1 MRVSPF
7 LFVGEIMNDA
17 TAGTILTTDGI
28 PLKVSLQKSERRNKI
43 RALLLVAPLLLFIL
57 FTFLIPIGD
66 MLLRSVDDSYI
77 NTVFPKTFKEY
88 KKWDR
93 QDLPSEELYKTM
105 FFEVK
110 DSEGYAIGKA
120 STRMNY
126 AKSGWKSLLK
136 KSKRKFKKIEE
147 GPYKEQ
153 MIAIDKKWA
162 DMEYW
167 KALGVMV
174 DATTAGY
181 YLNAVDLKYNVDKE
195 VVRQKENRRIY
206 NHTWFKTF
214 KVSVL
219 VMFFCLILGY
229 PISYLLSTLPLKYS
243 NLLMIC
249 VLLPFWTS
257 LLVRTVAWM
266 VMLQQKGVFNN
277 LLVMSN
283 IIAEENRFKLM
294 YNETATIIVMTQIL
308 LPFMVLPLYSVMK
321 TISPNYMRAALNLG
335 ASPLHAFWK
344 IYMPNS
350 VPGISAGCML
360 VFILAIGY
368 YITPE
373 LVGGKD
379 GQMIGNWIAYHLKTT
394 LNWGLCAALGAILLG
409 VMTVLYWAY
418 NKLVGIE
425 NIKLG

>member
-1 MRVSPF
+1 
-7 LFVGEIMNDA
+7 MNVT
-17 TAGTILTTDGI
+17 TAGPILTTEGI
-28 PLKVSLQKSERRNKI
+28 PLKVSLKKAERRNKI
-43 RALLLVAPLLLFIL
+43 RAILLVAPLLLFIL

-167 KALGVMV
+167 KAIGVMV

-181 YLNAVDLKYNVDKE
+181 YLNAVDLKYDVNKE
-195 VVRQKENRRIY
+195 VVQQQENRRIY
-206 NHTWFKTF
+206 NHTWIKTF

-219 VMFFCLILGY
+219 VMVFCLMLGY

-283 IIAEENRFKLM
+283 IIADENRFKLM

-394 LNWGLCAALGAILLG
+394 LNWGLSAALGAILLG
-409 VMTVLYWAY
+409 VLTVLYWVY

>member
-1 MRVSPF
+1 
-7 LFVGEIMNDA
+7 MNQ
-17 TAGTILTTDGI
+17 TESGPILTTDGI
-28 PLKVSLQKSERRNKI
+28 PLKVSLKKVERKNKI
-43 RALLLVAPLLLFIL
+43 RAFLLVLPLLVFIL
-57 FTFLIPIGD
+57 VTFLVPIGD
-66 MLLRSVDDSYI
+66 MLTRSIDDRQI
-77 NTVFPKTFKEY
+77 NTVFPKTFEVY

-93 QDLPSEELYKTM
+93 KNLPSEELYATM

-110 DSEGYAIGKA
+110 NSEGYQIGKA

-126 AKSGWKSLLK
+126 SKSGWKSLLK

-153 MIAIDKKWA
+153 MIAAEKRWGDI
-162 DMEYW
+162 EYW
-167 KALGVMV
+167 KALGQMV
-174 DATTAGY
+174 DPTTMGY
-181 YLNAVDLKYNVDKE
+181 YLNAVDLKYDSSKNIIQ
-195 VVRQKENRRIY
+195 QKENRRIY
-206 NHTWFKTF
+206 NKTWFKTF

-219 VMFFCLILGY
+219 VTFFCLILAY
-229 PISYLLSTLPLKYS
+229 PISYLLATLPLKYS

-277 LLVMSN
+277 LMVMAGL
-283 IIAEENRFKLM
+283 IADENRWQLM
-294 YNETATIIVMTQIL
+294 YNQTAVIIVMTQIL

-321 TISPNYMRAALNLG
+321 TIPPTYMRAALNLG

-344 IYMPNS
+344 VYMPNS

-360 VFILAIGY
+360 VFIIAIGY

-379 GQMIGNWIAYHLKTT
+379 GQMVGNWIAYHLRTT
-394 LNWGLCAALGAILLG
+394 LNWGLCASLGAILLA

-418 NKLVGIE
+418 NKVVGIE

>member
-1 MRVSPF
+1 
-7 LFVGEIMNDA
+7 MNDV
-17 TAGTILTTDGI
+17 TAGSILTTDGI
-28 PLKVSLQKSERRNKI
+28 PLKVSLQKSERRNKV
-43 RALLLVAPLLLFIL
+43 RALLLVAPLLIFIL
-57 FTFLIPIGD
+57 VTFLIPIGD

-77 NTVFPKTFKEY
+77 NTVFPKTFEKY

-93 QDLPSEELYKTM
+93 QSLPSEELYKTM

-110 DSEGYAIGKA
+110 EGSGFSIGKA
-120 STRMNY
+120 TTRMNY

-153 MIAIDKKWA
+153 MIAIDKRWA
-162 DMEYW
+162 NIEYW
-167 KALGVMV
+167 KAIGVMV
-174 DATTAGY
+174 DPTTAGY
-181 YLNAVDLKYNVDKE
+181 YLNAVDLKYDVNKE

-206 NHTWFKTF
+206 NHTWIKTF

-229 PISYLLSTLPLKYS
+229 PIAYLLSTLPLKYS

-277 LLVMSN
+277 LLVMGH
-283 IIAEENRFKLM
+283 IIADENRFQLM

-321 TISPNYMRAALNLG
+321 TISPTYMRAALNLG

-344 IYMPNS
+344 VYMPNS

-409 VMTVLYWAY
+409 VMTVLYWVY

>member
-1 MRVSPF
+1 
-7 LFVGEIMNDA
+7 MNQA
-17 TAGTILTTDGI
+17 QTSTGPILTTDGI
-28 PLKVSLQKSERRNKI
+28 PLKVSLKKAERINKI
-43 RALLLVAPLLLFIL
+43 RAFLLVLPLLAFIL
-57 FTFLIPIGD
+57 ITFLVPIGD
-66 MLLRSVDDSYI
+66 MLARSVDDRQI
-77 NTVFPKTFKEY
+77 NTVFPKTFEVY

-93 QDLPSEELYKTM
+93 QGLPPEEVYKTM
-105 FFEVK
+105 FFELK
-110 DSEGYAIGKA
+110 NSEGYSVGKA

-126 AKSGWKSLLK
+126 SKSGWKSLLK

-153 MIAIDKKWA
+153 MIAIDKKWG
-162 DMEYW
+162 DPEYW
-167 KALGVMV
+167 LAIGQMV
-174 DATTAGY
+174 DPTTMGY
-181 YLNAVDLKYNVDKE
+181 YLNAVDLKYDSNKNV
-195 VVRQKENRRIY
+195 VQQKENRRIY
-206 NHTWFKTF
+206 NKTWIKTF
-214 KVSVL
+214 KVSLL
-219 VMFFCLILGY
+219 VTLFCLLLGY
-229 PISYLLSTLPLKYS
+229 PISYLLATLPMKYS

-266 VMLQQKGVFNN
+266 VMLQQKGVLNN

-283 IIAEENRFKLM
+283 LIADENRFQLM
-294 YNETATIIVMTQIL
+294 YNQTAVVIVMTQIL

-321 TISPNYMRAALNLG
+321 TISPTYMRAALNLG
-335 ASPLHAFWK
+335 ASPLHAFYK

-350 VPGISAGCML
+350 IPGVSAGCLL
-360 VFILAIGY
+360 VFIIAIGY

-379 GQMIGNWIAYHLKTT
+379 GQMVGNWIAYHLKTT
-394 LNWGLCAALGAILLG
+394 LNWGLCASLGAILLA

-418 NKLVGIE
+418 NKIVGIE

>member
-1 MRVSPF
+1 
-7 LFVGEIMNDA
+7 MNQ
-17 TAGTILTTDGI
+17 TASDPILTTEGI
-28 PLKVSLQKSERRNKI
+28 PLKVSLKKAERKNKI
-43 RALLLVAPLLLFIL
+43 RAFLLVLPLLAFIL
-57 FTFLIPIGD
+57 VTFLVPIGD
-66 MLLRSVDDSYI
+66 MLARSIDDRQI
-77 NTVFPKTFKEY
+77 NTVFPKTFEVY

-93 QDLPSEELYKTM
+93 KDLPSEELYATM

-110 DSEGYAIGKA
+110 NSEGYQIGKA

-126 AKSGWKSLLK
+126 SKSGWKSLLK

-153 MIAIDKKWA
+153 MIAAEKRWGDI
-162 DMEYW
+162 EYW
-167 KALGVMV
+167 KALGQMV
-174 DATTAGY
+174 DPTTMGY
-181 YLNAVDLKYNVDKE
+181 YLNAVDLKYDSSKNIVQ
-195 VVRQKENRRIY
+195 QKENRRIY
-206 NHTWFKTF
+206 NKTWFKTF

-219 VMFFCLILGY
+219 VTFFCLILAY
-229 PISYLLSTLPLKYS
+229 PISYLLATLPLKYS

-277 LLVMSN
+277 LMVMAGL
-283 IIAEENRFKLM
+283 IADENRWQLM
-294 YNETATIIVMTQIL
+294 YNQTAVIIVMTQIL

-321 TISPNYMRAALNLG
+321 TISPTYMRAALNLG
-335 ASPLHAFWK
+335 ASPLHAFYK

-350 VPGISAGCML
+350 VPGVSAGCLL
-360 VFILAIGY
+360 VFIIAIGY

-379 GQMIGNWIAYHLKTT
+379 GQMVGNWIAYHLKTT
-394 LNWGLCAALGAILLG
+394 LNWGLCASLGAILLAM
-409 VMTVLYWAY
+409 MTVLYWAY
-418 NKLVGIE
+418 NKIVGIE

>member
-1 MRVSPF
+1 
-7 LFVGEIMNDA
+7 MNET
-17 TAGTILTTDGI
+17 TAGPILTTEGI
-28 PLKVSLQKSERRNKI
+28 PLKISLKKAEKRNKV
-43 RALLLVAPLLLFIL
+43 RAFLLVAPLLVFIL
-57 FTFLIPIGD
+57 ITFLIPIGD

-77 NTVFPKTFKEY
+77 NTVFPKTFEKY

-93 QDLPSEELYKTM
+93 QGLPSEELYKTM

-110 DSEGYAIGKA
+110 EGSGFSIGKA
-120 STRMNY
+120 TTRMNY

-147 GPYKEQ
+147 GPYKEK
-153 MIAIDKKWA
+153 MIEIDKRWA
-162 DMEYW
+162 NLEYW
-167 KALGVMV
+167 KAIGVMV

-195 VVRQKENRRIY
+195 IVRQKENRRIY
-206 NHTWFKTF
+206 NHTWIKTF
-214 KVSVL
+214 KVSLL

-229 PISYLLSTLPLKYS
+229 PIAYLLSTLPLKYS

-277 LLVMSN
+277 LLVMSH
-283 IIAEENRFKLM
+283 IISDENRFKLM

-308 LPFMVLPLYSVMK
+308 LPFMVLPLYSVMR

-409 VMTVLYWAY
+409 VMTVLYWVY

>member
-1 MRVSPF
+1 
-7 LFVGEIMNDA
+7 MNET
-17 TAGTILTTDGI
+17 TAGPILTTEGI
-28 PLKVSLQKSERRNKI
+28 PLKVSLQKAEKRNKI
-43 RALLLVAPLLLFIL
+43 RAVLLVAPLLFFIL
-57 FTFLIPIGD
+57 VTFLIPIGD

-88 KKWDR
+88 KNWDR
-93 QDLPSEELYKTM
+93 QGLPSEELYKTM

-167 KALGVMV
+167 KAIGVMV

-219 VMFFCLILGY
+219 VMVFCLMLGY
-229 PISYLLSTLPLKYS
+229 PIAYLLSTLPLKYS

-277 LLVMSN
+277 LLVMAN
-283 IIAEENRFKLM
+283 IIADENRFKLM

-409 VMTVLYWAY
+409 VLTVLYWVY

>member
-1 MRVSPF
+1 
-7 LFVGEIMNDA
+7 MNET
-17 TAGTILTTDGI
+17 TAGPILTTDGI
-28 PLKVSLQKSERRNKI
+28 PLKVSLQKSERKNKI
-43 RALLLVAPLLLFIL
+43 RAFLLVVPLLFFIL
-57 FTFLIPIGD
+57 FTFLVPIGD

-77 NTVFPKTFKEY
+77 NTVFPKTFEKY

-93 QDLPSEELYKTM
+93 QDLPSEELYETM

-110 DSEGYAIGKA
+110 EGSGFSIGKA
-120 STRMNY
+120 TTRMNY

-147 GPYKEQ
+147 GPFKEQ
-153 MIAIDKKWA
+153 MIAIDKRWA
-162 DMEYW
+162 DLDYW
-167 KALGVMV
+167 RAIGVMV
-174 DATTAGY
+174 DPTTAGY
-181 YLNAVDLKYNVDKE
+181 FLNAVDLKYDVDKE

-229 PISYLLSTLPLKYS
+229 PVSYLLATLPLKYS

-277 LLVMSN
+277 LLVMSHV
-283 IIAEENRFKLM
+283 IADENRFQLM
-294 YNETATIIVMTQIL
+294 YNQTATIIVMTQIL

-321 TISPNYMRAALNLG
+321 TIPPTYMRAALNLG

-344 IYMPNS
+344 VYMPNS

-360 VFILAIGY
+360 VFIIAIGY

-379 GQMIGNWIAYHLKTT
+379 GQMVGNWIAYHLKTT
-394 LNWGLCAALGAILLG
+394 LNWGLCASLGAILLA

-418 NKLVGIE
+418 NKIVGIE

>member
-1 MRVSPF
+1 
-7 LFVGEIMNDA
+7 MNQ
-17 TAGTILTTDGI
+17 TQTSTGPILTTDGI
-28 PLKVSLQKSERRNKI
+28 PLKVSLKKAERINKI
-43 RALLLVAPLLLFIL
+43 RAFLLVLPLLAFIL
-57 FTFLIPIGD
+57 ITFLVPIGD
-66 MLLRSVDDSYI
+66 MLARSVDDRQI
-77 NTVFPKTFKEY
+77 NTVFPKTFEVY

-93 QDLPSEELYKTM
+93 QGLPPEEVYEAM
-105 FFEVK
+105 FFELK
-110 DSEGYAIGKA
+110 NSEGYSVGKA

-126 AKSGWKSLLK
+126 SKSGWKSLLK

-162 DMEYW
+162 DPEYW
-167 KALGVMV
+167 LALGQMV
-174 DATTAGY
+174 DPTTMGY
-181 YLNAVDLKYNVDKE
+181 YLNAVDLKYDSSKNIVQ
-195 VVRQKENRRIY
+195 QKENRRIY
-206 NHTWFKTF
+206 NKTWIKTF
-214 KVSVL
+214 KVSLL
-219 VMFFCLILGY
+219 VTLFCLLLGY
-229 PISYLLSTLPLKYS
+229 PISYLLATLPMKYS

-266 VMLQQKGVFNN
+266 VMLQQKGVLNN

-283 IIAEENRFKLM
+283 LIADENRFQLM
-294 YNETATIIVMTQIL
+294 YNQTAVVIVMTQIL

-321 TISPNYMRAALNLG
+321 TISPTYMRAALNLG
-335 ASPLHAFWK
+335 ASPMHAFYK

-350 VPGISAGCML
+350 VPGVSAGCLL
-360 VFILAIGY
+360 VFIIAIGY

-379 GQMIGNWIAYHLKTT
+379 GQMVGNWIAYHLKTT
-394 LNWGLCAALGAILLG
+394 LNWGLCASLGAILLAM
-409 VMTVLYWAY
+409 MTVLYWAY
-418 NKLVGIE
+418 NKIVGIE

>member
-1 MRVSPF
+1 MQVSPF
-7 LFVGEIMNDA
+7 LFRGKIMNET
-17 TAGTILTTDGI
+17 TAGPILTTDGI
-28 PLKVSLQKSERRNKI
+28 PLKVSLQKSEKRNKI
-43 RALLLVAPLLLFIL
+43 RAFLLVVPLLFFIL

-77 NTVFPKTFKEY
+77 NTVFPKTFEKY

-93 QDLPSEELYKTM
+93 QGLPSEELYETM
-105 FFEVK
+105 FFEIK
-110 DSEGYAIGKA
+110 EGSGFSIGKA
-120 STRMNY
+120 TTRMNY

-153 MIAIDKKWA
+153 MIAIDKRWA
-162 DMEYW
+162 DLDYW
-167 KALGVMV
+167 RAIGVMV
-174 DATTAGY
+174 DPTTAGY
-181 YLNAVDLKYNVDKE
+181 FLNAVDLKYDVNKE
-195 VVRQKENRRIY
+195 VVQQKENRRIY
-206 NHTWFKTF
+206 IHTWFKTF

-229 PISYLLSTLPLKYS
+229 PVSYLLATLPLKYS

-266 VMLQQKGVFNN
+266 VMLQQNGVFNN
-277 LLVMSN
+277 LLVMSH
-283 IIAEENRFKLM
+283 IIADENRFQLM
-294 YNETATIIVMTQIL
+294 YNQTATIIVMTQIL
-308 LPFMVLPLYSVMK
+308 LPFMVLPMYSVMK
-321 TISPNYMRAALNLG
+321 TIPPTYMRAALNLG

-344 IYMPNS
+344 VYMPNS

-360 VFILAIGY
+360 VFIIAIGY

-379 GQMIGNWIAYHLKTT
+379 GQMVGNWIAYHLKTT
-394 LNWGLCAALGAILLG
+394 LNWGLCASLGAILLA

-418 NKLVGIE
+418 NKVVGIE